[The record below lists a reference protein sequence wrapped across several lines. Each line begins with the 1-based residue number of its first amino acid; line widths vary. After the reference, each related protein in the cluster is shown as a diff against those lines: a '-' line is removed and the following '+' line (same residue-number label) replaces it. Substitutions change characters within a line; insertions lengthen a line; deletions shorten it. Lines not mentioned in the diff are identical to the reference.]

1 MKARLWL
8 LYVVPIVLILIFC
21 AVMATGAIL
30 KKPWGE
36 NDRLVESVQSL
47 EKQVEAKQWTQA
59 KSEIE
64 YALKAWDRIVNR
76 IQFSVERETVYDIL
90 GTLARMKGGVA
101 AKDDKA
107 IMEEIYYFYVLWE
120 NLGD

>member
-21 AVMATGAIL
+21 AVMATGSIL

-47 EKQVEAKQWTQA
+47 EKEVKAKQWTQA

-76 IQFSVERETVYDIL
+76 IQFSVERETIYDIL

-107 IMEEIYYFYVLWE
+107 IMEEIYYFYILWE

>member
-1 MKARLWL
+1 MKTRLWL

-64 YALKAWDRIVNR
+64 YALKAWDRIVDR
-76 IQFSVERETVYDIL
+76 IQFSVERETIYDIL

>member
-21 AVMATGAIL
+21 AVMATGTIL

-64 YALKAWDRIVNR
+64 YALKAWDRIVDR
-76 IQFSVERETVYDIL
+76 IQFSVERETIYDIL

>member
-1 MKARLWL
+1 
-8 LYVVPIVLILIFC
+8 
-21 AVMATGAIL
+21 
-30 KKPWGE
+30 
-36 NDRLVESVQSL
+36 L

-76 IQFSVERETVYDIL
+76 IQFSVERETIYDIL